1 MATYRLVFS
10 YTGIQEWLAKLID
23 HLLDYIEELVATHP
37 SQPPPPSPVQALAA
51 YTYMTYAGDSHLYP
65 K

>member
-1 MATYRLVFS
+1 MREVADGVATYRLVFS

-37 SQPPPPSPVQALAA
+37 SQPPPP
-51 YTYMTYAGDSHLYP
+51 LY
-65 K
+65 KHSQHTRT